1 MRFGIIALLVIVL
14 KIDMV
19 EKLHDMEGAAFE
31 ALITDEA
38 RSLWGSAAIANV
50 LAPAQN
56 TAIDTAI
63 SQIEEIHSLKDG
75 WKGPNSLGPTECAID
90 DAKTFATMVLA
101 DSKIE
106 PPHIGLATDAR
117 RIAARMAALPQ

>member
-1 MRFGIIALLVIVL
+1 LLDIDAIWDHRALGNRIEI
-14 KIDMV
+14 IDMV

-75 WKGPNSLGPTECAID
+75 
-90 DAKTFATMVLA
+90 
-101 DSKIE
+101 
-106 PPHIGLATDAR
+106 
-117 RIAARMAALPQ
+117 